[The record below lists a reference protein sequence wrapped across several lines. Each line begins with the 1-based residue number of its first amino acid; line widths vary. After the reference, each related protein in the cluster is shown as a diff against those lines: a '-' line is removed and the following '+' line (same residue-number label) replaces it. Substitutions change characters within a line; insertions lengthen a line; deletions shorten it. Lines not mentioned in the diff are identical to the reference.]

1 MQFPAR
7 LSRLRKASGLTQQTL
22 ASVAEVHVNQIRRY
36 EAGSA
41 QPTLDALV
49 RLAKALRVSLDGL
62 VFDEGERGPD
72 DEFRFR
78 FEALAQLDAGERTV
92 VKEVLDG
99 ILLKHQ
105 ARRLATGDLAELW
118 TLAAMFR

>member
-7 LSRLRKASGLTQQTL
+7 LAQLRKASGLTQQTL
-22 ASVAEVHVNQIRRY
+22 ASVAEVHVNQICRY

-41 QPTLDALV
+41 QPTLEALV
-49 RLAKALRVSLDGL
+49 RLAKALRVSLDGP
-62 VFDEGERGPD
+62 VFGEGERGPD

-78 FEALAQLDAGERTV
+78 FEALAQMDEDERIV

-99 ILLKHQ
+99 MLLKHQ
-105 ARRLATGDLAELW
+105 ARRLAAGDLREP
-118 TLAAMFR
+118 

>member
-1 MQFPAR
+1 MQFSAR
-7 LSRLRKASGLTQQTL
+7 LTQLRRASGLTQKTL
-22 ASVAEVHVNQIRRY
+22 ASVAEVHVNQICRY

-62 VFDEGERGPD
+62 VFGEGGRGPE
-72 DEFRFR
+72 DEFRFY
-78 FEALAQLDAGERTV
+78 FEALAQLDARERIV
-92 VKEVLDG
+92 VKEVLDC

-105 ARRLATGDLAELW
+105 LAHFQRNEMRIAVL
-118 TLAAMFR
+118 